1 MVVDKRNARVNQR
14 FKLRKG
20 RRLDEKENIIGLT
33 RRRITNCNEL
43 NTEESAQFEPEVACF
58 GTETLLLST
67 ADHLGVMVDYNFKF
81 ANENNRGGGEHRGRR
96 LAEKADHLTLFDQG
110 VRLRKAFIKIRNY
123 DMREAAINF
132 MVFLAEVGE

>member
-1 MVVDKRNARVNQR
+1 MDKRNAKVNQR

-20 RRLDEKENIIGLT
+20 RRLDEKVNSIGLT

-58 GTETLLLST
+58 SAETLLLST
-67 ADHLGVMVDYNFKF
+67 ANHLGVMVDYNFKF

-110 VRLRKAFIKIRNY
+110 VRLHKAFIKIRNY

>member
-1 MVVDKRNARVNQR
+1 MKEGDLVVDKRNARVNQR

-20 RRLDEKENIIGLT
+20 RRLDEKENIIG
-33 RRRITNCNEL
+33 RTNCNEL
-43 NTEESAQFEPEVACF
+43 STRESAQFEPEVACF

-67 ADHLGVMVDYNFKF
+67 ANHLGVMVDYNFKF
-81 ANENNRGGGEHRGRR
+81 ANENNRGGGEHRGRL
-96 LAEKADHLTLFDQG
+96 LADKADHLTLFDQG
-110 VRLRKAFIKIRNY
+110 VRLHKAFIKIRNY